1 MSGISSKIA
10 VAALC
15 KVSLKSGVRCG
26 STDRKLAQEQAK
38 AYRSAE
44 TRGHVSQPW
53 VSIHRIILEMETFS
67 CVFCALC
74 GRRGAARLLAWWW

>member
-1 MSGISSKIA
+1 MGPQVFQAKS
-10 VAALC
+10 VAALQSFAE
-15 KVSLKSGVRCG
+15 KRCEVG

-53 VSIHRIILEMETFS
+53 V
-67 CVFCALC
+67 
-74 GRRGAARLLAWWW
+74 

>member
-1 MSGISSKIA
+1 VAFPLLFLFRNVVPFVQPVKVEFLEKKELGESKGSQVFQA
-10 VAALC
+10 KSVASL

-44 TRGHVSQPW
+44 TRGHVSQP
-53 VSIHRIILEMETFS
+53 
-67 CVFCALC
+67 
-74 GRRGAARLLAWWW
+74 